1 MSDKGPNA
9 ALIGQP
15 GSRNK
20 LMTPVLLIDLDAME
34 RNIARMADY
43 CRDRGVAL
51 RPHAKTH
58 KSANI
63 ARLQI
68 AAGALGVCA
77 ATLGEAEALAGQ
89 GIPGVLITSP
99 VVGEAKIERLIAL
112 NGRADGLKVAADN
125 LANVEALSRAAG
137 AADKPLDVF
146 VELDIGTHRTG
157 ARTADAALAVARQ
170 IGQSNSLVFAGI
182 HAYAGH
188 IQHIE
193 DFAERRRAAEECA
206 AQLKQL
212 TDGLEAKSLLPPIV
226 SGAGTGSHAI
236 DAGRGNYTELQ
247 CGSYIFTDVQY
258 NACALREDDALPF
271 EPALFV
277 QTTVI
282 SSNGDGLAITDGGLK
297 RFATDGP
304 LPEIVRGAPE
314 GSTYIFKGDEHGAVV
329 LPDGIADLP
338 LGTVVECLTPHCD
351 PTVNL
356 YDFYHVV
363 RGDTLVDIWP
373 VDARGAI

>member
-15 GSRNK
+15 GSREK
-20 LMTPVLLIDLDAME
+20 LMTPALLVDLDAME
-34 RNIARMADY
+34 RNIARMAEY
-43 CRDRGVAL
+43 CRERGVGL

-58 KSANI
+58 KSVTI
-63 ARLQI
+63 ARMQI
-68 AAGALGVCA
+68 EAGALGVCA

-89 GIPGVLITSP
+89 GVPGVLITSP
-99 VVGEAKIERLIAL
+99 VVGAARIGRLIDL
-112 NGRADGLKVAADN
+112 NAHADGLKVVADN
-125 LANVEALSRAAG
+125 PANVEALSQAAG
-137 AADKPLDVF
+137 TAGKPLELF

-157 ARTADAALAVARQ
+157 ARSPDVALAVARQ
-170 IGQSNSLVFAGI
+170 ISQSNSLVFAGI

-193 DFAERRRAAEECA
+193 GFEERRRAAEDCA
-206 AQLKQL
+206 ARLKLL
-212 TDGLEAKSLLPPIV
+212 TDGLEAESMLPPIV

-236 DAGRGNYTELQ
+236 DAGRGNYTEMQ

-258 NACALREDDALPF
+258 NACALRADEPLPF

-304 LPEIVRGAPE
+304 APQIVRGAPE
-314 GSTYIFKGDEHGAVV
+314 GSTYRFKGDEHGAVV
-329 LPDGIADLP
+329 LPDGVADLP
-338 LGTVVECLTPHCD
+338 LGTIVECLTPHCD

-356 YDFYHVV
+356 YDWYHVV
-363 RGDTLVDIWP
+363 RGDTLADIWP